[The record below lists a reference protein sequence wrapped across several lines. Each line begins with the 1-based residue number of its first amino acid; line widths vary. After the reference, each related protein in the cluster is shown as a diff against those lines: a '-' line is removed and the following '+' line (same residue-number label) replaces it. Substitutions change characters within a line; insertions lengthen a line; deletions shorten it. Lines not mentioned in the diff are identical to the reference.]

1 MTFNGKPILINGA
14 TGNVGSSTV
23 KEFLEQANNKPLNF
37 RGATSR
43 FKASLDKLMARLQEN
58 SVPTKKLILIAVDI
72 SNDQELSKVM
82 NQIREKLCLKL
93 TTNFIPFFLNK
104 PGSSYTL
111 VTGASDLVDE
121 IGPEKIPS
129 DITGISQ
136 TTLYGISKVA
146 RYETKNHAVKFN
158 ELLID
163 YLIEDDDTYKKLV
176 SEEKVLINLLLSIF
190 PKIAKK

>member
-1 MTFNGKPILINGA
+1 MECKCH
-14 TGNVGSSTV
+14 SS
-23 KEFLEQANNKPLNF
+23 FW
-37 RGATSR
+37 
-43 FKASLDKLMARLQEN
+43 
-58 SVPTKKLILIAVDI
+58 
-72 SNDQELSKVM
+72 
-82 NQIREKLCLKL
+82 
-93 TTNFIPFFLNK
+93 NFIPFFLNK

-163 YLIEDDDTYKKLV
+163 YLIEDDDTYRKLV
-176 SEEKVLINLLLSIF
+176 SQEKVLINFFEIWFNFS
-190 PKIAKK
+190 

>member
-23 KEFLEQANNKPLNF
+23 KEFLEQ
-37 RGATSR
+37 
-43 FKASLDKLMARLQEN
+43 
-58 SVPTKKLILIAVDI
+58 VPTKKLILIAVDI

-163 YLIEDDDTYKKLV
+163 YLIVDDDTYRKLV
-176 SEEKVLINLLLSIF
+176 SQEKVLINFFEIWFNFS
-190 PKIAKK
+190 

>member
-23 KEFLEQANNKPLNF
+23 KEFLEQGIFL
-37 RGATSR
+37 
-43 FKASLDKLMARLQEN
+43 LQEN

-82 NQIREKLCLKL
+82 NQIQQWNANVTPHFGK
-93 TTNFIPFFLNK
+93 NFIPFFLNK

-121 IGPEKIPS
+121 IGPEKITS

-163 YLIEDDDTYKKLV
+163 YLIEDDDTYRKLV
-176 SEEKVLINLLLSIF
+176 SQEKLKSNLKGEVIKF
-190 PKIAKK
+190 FNN

>member
-23 KEFLEQANNKPLNF
+23 KEFLEQ
-37 RGATSR
+37 
-43 FKASLDKLMARLQEN
+43 ASLDKLMARLQEN